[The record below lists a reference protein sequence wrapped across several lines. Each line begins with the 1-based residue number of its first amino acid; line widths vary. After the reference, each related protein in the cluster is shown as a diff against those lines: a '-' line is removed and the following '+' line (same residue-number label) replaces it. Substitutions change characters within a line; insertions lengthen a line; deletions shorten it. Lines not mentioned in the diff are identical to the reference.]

1 MIDIFDGKF
10 GFLSNFYEVPILYNG
25 ILYNST
31 EAAFQAAKCKTD
43 EERRKFIGLRPGE
56 AKRLGRRVELRD
68 DWEEIKDQVM
78 YDVCKQKFTE
88 NEDLKIKLLQTGL
101 EPIIEGNTWGDTYWG
116 KCKGIGQ
123 NKLGQTLMRI
133 RNELYEEEA
142 NV

>member
-1 MIDIFDGKF
+1 MIDIFNGKF

-43 EERRKFIGLRPGE
+43 EERRKFIGLRPGA

-78 YDVCKQKFTE
+78 YYVCKQKFTE

-101 EPIIEGNTWGDTYWG
+101 EPIVEGITWGDTYWG
-116 KCKGIGQ
+116 KCKGVGQ

-133 RNELYEEEA
+133 RNELYEREA
-142 NV
+142 NI

>member
-43 EERRKFIGLRPGE
+43 EERHKFIGLRPGQ
-56 AKRLGRRVELRD
+56 AKRLGRKVELRD

-101 EPIIEGNTWGDTYWG
+101 EPIVESNTWGDTYWG
-116 KCKGIGQ
+116 QCNGKGL
-123 NKLGQTLMRI
+123 NKLGKILMQI
-133 RNELYEEEA
+133 REELFEE
-142 NV
+142 VGGV

>member
-10 GFLSNFYEVPILYNG
+10 GFLSNFYEVPILYNR

-43 EERRKFIGLRPGE
+43 EERRKFIGLRPGA
-56 AKRLGRRVELRD
+56 AKRLGRKVELRD

-101 EPIIEGNTWGDTYWG
+101 EPIVESNTWGDTYWG
-116 KCKGIGQ
+116 QCNGKGL
-123 NKLGQTLMRI
+123 NKLGKILMQI
-133 RNELYEEEA
+133 REELFEE
-142 NV
+142 VGGV